1 MVKQKKRVNTLL
13 TVLMSLLCLFWVY
26 PIVLILLNSLKR
38 GHLYHLHRVP
48 AAYC

>member
-26 PIVLILLNSLKR
+26 FHCADP
-38 GHLYHLHRVP
+38 
-48 AAYC
+48 C